1 MPALGGHTLRGYP
14 SWRFR
19 DRNRVLMT
27 GEYRW
32 TAGNFVDMAIFLD
45 AGKVAA
51 DWQDIEL
58 SGLKKGYGFGVRVH
72 SNRQTFARM
81 DFGTGGGEGWKVF
94 LKLGP
99 SF

>member
-1 MPALGGHTLRGYP
+1 M
-14 SWRFR
+14 
-19 DRNRVLMT
+19 
-27 GEYRW
+27 
-32 TAGNFVDMAIFLD
+32 
-45 AGKVAA
+45 
-51 DWQDIEL
+51 